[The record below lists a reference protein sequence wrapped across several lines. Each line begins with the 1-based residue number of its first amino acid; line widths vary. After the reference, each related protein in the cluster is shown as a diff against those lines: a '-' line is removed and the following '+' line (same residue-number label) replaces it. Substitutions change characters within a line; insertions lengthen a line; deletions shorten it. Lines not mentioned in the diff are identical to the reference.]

1 MKKEKRSSKKIVPD
15 EKFISYS
22 EKTVNS
28 NQNESRGAN
37 TISTPTDKFLRIG
50 AIISAGA
57 LFLLCCF
64 SIVRGLLPYSEN
76 GGFSLSSKYSIG
88 MPSDWISTV
97 SYRTAE
103 KNFPAD
109 EAGYRSLFISD
120 TESDGNV
127 WLICDGEIE
136 DYEIYTSNSSNVS
149 VNTVCKLTVKISEVH
164 EQYENTFRTFKEGDK
179 ITAFIYPE
187 NLSEYTDEALKNRI
201 FTFYLTTG
209 ANENPTDKKSMEIG
223 AYKSWSVYGCFD
235 S

>member
-1 MKKEKRSSKKIVPD
+1 MKAAEQIPYLLRQ
-15 EKFISYS
+15 ISFSAS
-22 EKTVNS
+22 E
-28 NQNESRGAN
+28 
-37 TISTPTDKFLRIG
+37 P
-50 AIISAGA
+50 IISAGA
-57 LFLLCCF
+57 LFLLCGF
-64 SIVRGLLPYSEN
+64 LLSAD
-76 GGFSLSSKYSIG
+76 FSLIRKTEDFLC
-88 MPSDWISTV
+88 PLNTV
-97 SYRTAE
+97 SACQATGYQQFHIERAE

-120 TESDGNV
+120 TESAGNV

-187 NLSEYTDEALKNRI
+187 NLSEFTDEALKNRT